1 MTEPTI
7 TERKHP
13 TINGLFM
20 VFIIVAIVAGT
31 GFWAFTATTSGMFL
45 TEDQITLAVA
55 PAVVGAALIVVFLSA
70 GLFTVQPN
78 QAVALTLFGHYSGST
93 RTMGLRWA
101 NPFLSKT
108 HISLRVRNFDSET
121 LKVNELEGSPIEI
134 GAIVVWQVVDS
145 AQALFGVDDFVEFVQ
160 IQAESALR
168 QMATTYPYDNHDAP
182 DVIALR
188 SHADEVSERLQ
199 QEIQDRLDTAGVEV
213 IEARVSHL
221 AYAPE
226 IASAMLQRQQAGAI
240 IAARQRIVEGA
251 VGMVETA
258 LDQLSAREVLELEGE
273 RRANMV
279 SNLLVVLCGDR
290 NAHPVVNAG
299 SLY

>member
-1 MTEPTI
+1 MGNAVI
-7 TERKHP
+7 KERRHL
-13 TINGLFM
+13 TLNGLFIIG
-20 VFIIVAIVAGT
+20 VIIAIIVGAIA
-31 GFWAFTATTSGMFL
+31 
-45 TEDQITLAVA
+45 III
-55 PAVVGAALIVVFLSA
+55 PAVVHEVRYDTNVGGFVVAATVIVAALAVVFFA
-70 GLFTVQPN
+70 TGLFTVQPN
-78 QAVALTLFGHYSGST
+78 QAVALTLFGHYVGST
-93 RTMGLRWA
+93 RASGLQWA
-101 NPFLSKT
+101 NPFYSK
-108 HISLRVRNFDSET
+108 HPISLRIRNFDSET

-134 GAIVVWQVVDS
+134 AAIVVWRVVDS
-145 AQALFGVDDFVEFVQ
+145 AQALFSVDDFVQFVQ

-168 QMATTYPYDNHDAP
+168 QMATTYPYDNHDEEGL
-182 DVIALR
+182 IALR

-199 QEIQDRLDTAGVEV
+199 QEIQSRLQEAGVEV
-213 IEARVSHL
+213 VEARVSHL

-258 LDQLSAREVLELEGE
+258 LDQLSHRSILELEGE

-290 NAHPVVNAG
+290 NAHPVINAG